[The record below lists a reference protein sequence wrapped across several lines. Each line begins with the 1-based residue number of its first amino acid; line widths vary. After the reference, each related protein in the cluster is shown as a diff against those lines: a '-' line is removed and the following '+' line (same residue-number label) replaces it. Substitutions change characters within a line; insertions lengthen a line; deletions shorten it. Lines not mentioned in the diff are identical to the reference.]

1 MKKISY
7 VAMAAL
13 VAVGATAVLSG
24 CQSEKKADAAA
35 EQTAE
40 VEAVEQSVA
49 PASAL
54 QKYNA
59 EFFADTAKKSAVAT
73 DSTYAVTASG
83 LKYVV
88 AVPGTGKSPKA
99 ADTVTVHYT
108 GVLTNG
114 TVFDSSISRGEPATF
129 PLGQVIPGWTEGL
142 QLMKE
147 GGTTIFYIP
156 SNLAYGERGAGG
168 MIPPNAPLIFEVQ
181 LIQVN

>member
-7 VAMAAL
+7 VAMAAV

-99 ADTVTVHYT
+99 ADSVTVH
-108 GVLTNG
+108 
-114 TVFDSSISRGEPATF
+114 
-129 PLGQVIPGWTEGL
+129 
-142 QLMKE
+142 
-147 GGTTIFYIP
+147 
-156 SNLAYGERGAGG
+156 
-168 MIPPNAPLIFEVQ
+168 
-181 LIQVN
+181 